1 MNVLVAYESQRGHT
15 RQTAEAIATAVRAQ
29 GGEVVVKP
37 VADVR
42 AGDVQ
47 DADVL
52 FVGTWV
58 QGFILFGVRPA
69 GAAQWVPD
77 LPPLMGKP
85 VGVFCTYAF
94 NPRSSLRALDKML
107 EACGATVLGEHAF
120 HRARPSDGAE
130 QFVGGVL
137 KSAGVVLR

>member
-1 MNVLVAYESQRGHT
+1 MNVLVVYESQRGHT

-37 VADVR
+37 VADIR

-47 DADVL
+47 GADVL
-52 FVGTWV
+52 FAGTWV

-69 GAAQWVPD
+69 GAAQWVPA

-94 NPRSSLRALDKML
+94 NPRSSLRALDRML
-107 EACGATVLGEHAF
+107 EARGATVLGEHAF

-130 QFVGGVL
+130 QFVGGML